1 MSIIGMLGTFRKVQ
15 PFITKQV
22 THPLKPI
29 NNDVFSIMII
39 MYFQKKIEHIH
50 IYNYGSSSR

>member
-1 MSIIGMLGTFRKVQ
+1 MLGTFRKVQ

-50 IYNYGSSSR
+50 IYNYGSSSH